1 MIRMPAKPGQ
11 ALDSADAG
19 GPLHY
24 RLRELLRARIIAAEF
39 LPDAPLPT
47 EHALMAEY
55 RVSRTTVRAALDAL
69 ARDRLVYRRQG
80 KGTFVAPPVHEDQLP
95 VLAGFSEQMEARGLH
110 PTAQVVASETI
121 VLSGRDAALLEL
133 GEGSKAYRIVRLRS
147 AAGEAQVLSTAIFPF
162 DIGLRIAQED
172 LGEVGYYPLLEERYG
187 ILLGVADQTIEA
199 RRATREEGRRLNIAA
214 GAPVLAVERV
224 TRDVAERPIELARGV
239 YRADRY
245 RYRVQLQ
252 RRRAPASA
260 QHAPAQV
267 ADDRLA
273 PGGGPPRRSPPPA
286 ATPTPS
292 A

>member
-11 ALDSADAG
+11 ALESADTG

-24 RLRELLRARIIAAEF
+24 RLRELLRARITAAEF
-39 LPDAPLPT
+39 PPDAPLPT

-69 ARDRLVYRRQG
+69 ARDGVVYRRQG

-121 VLSGRDAALLEL
+121 VLSGRDAVLLGL
-133 GEGSKAYRIVRLRS
+133 DEGSKAYRIVRLRS
-147 AAGEAQVLSTAIFPF
+147 AAGEPQVLSAAIFPF

-187 ILLGVADQTIEA
+187 ILLSVADQTIEA

-224 TRDVAERPIELARGV
+224 TRDIAGRPIELARGV

-252 RRRAPASA
+252 RRRAPAGAQQTPGEVAGDKSA
-260 QHAPAQV
+260 S
-267 ADDRLA
+267 
-273 PGGGPPRRSPPPA
+273 GNGPPRRSPPR
-286 ATPTPS
+286 ATPTPP